1 MVDRIEE
8 ITQKIYNEGVIKA
21 KDDADKII
29 SEAKLK
35 AEELIHSAKKR
46 QQEII
51 AEAESLA
58 GEVKQKTEVEIRLAA
73 KQFVSQLK
81 QQITNII
88 TTSQVDNA
96 VKAAFNEVEFVQQMI
111 LKITDNWKPHNSEN
125 INLSLLL
132 PKTSEQEFTAFFNS
146 KATNTLNKGVD
157 IQFDKKLANGFKIG
171 PQDGSYIISFTDKDF
186 ENYFK
191 NYIKDKTRKLLF
203 ELENKE

>member
-29 SEAKLK
+29 SDAKLK
-35 AEELIHSAKKR
+35 AEELIHSAKKM

-51 AEAESLA
+51 SEAEKQA
-58 GEVKQKTEVEIRLAA
+58 GEVKQKTEAEIRLAS

-88 TTSQVDNA
+88 TTAQVDSTVNT
-96 VKAAFNEVEFVQQMI
+96 AFNEVEFVQQII
-111 LKITDNWKPHNSEN
+111 LKITDNWKPNDSEN
-125 INLSLLL
+125 INLILLL
-132 PKTSEQEFTAFFNS
+132 PKDSEQEFTTFFNS
-146 KATNTLNKGVD
+146 KAIKKLNKGVN
-157 IQFDKKLANGFKIG
+157 IQFDKKLTNGFKIG

-203 ELENKE
+203 ESENKE